1 MQKIN
6 KTHMKKIVLSLAVVT
21 LFMGCKQK
29 YNDLADGLYAD
40 IQTNKGDILVKLNYK
55 ETPMTVA
62 NFVSLADGTNTLVAD
77 SLKGKP
83 FYDGLK
89 FHRVVKDFMI
99 QGGDPTATGAGGPGY
114 KFPDEI
120 TDLQHDTPGI
130 LSMANS
136 GPDTNGSQFFI
147 THKPT
152 PWLDGM
158 HSVFGKVVIGQSV
171 VDTIQQS
178 DSIVKVDIIRV
189 GSEAN
194 KFEAAKIFTEK
205 MEEQSRIK
213 EELEA
218 KLAAKRAE
226 FINRMYDLR
235 NQAKAYDSGLKVYVL
250 EDNGGV
256 KPKIGQRVSFNY
268 SGFLADGTL
277 FDSNIAE
284 VAEEYGK
291 YEVARMAQGGYAPIP
306 VEYSPEARMIPGF
319 REGMLTMKVG
329 DKALFF
335 IPPHLGY
342 GEAGAGGGIIP
353 PNSELIFEVT
363 IVAIVE

>member
-1 MQKIN
+1 
-6 KTHMKKIVLSLAVVT
+6 MKKVTLLIAVIA

-40 IQTNKGDILVKLNYK
+40 IQTNKGDILVKLNYQ
-55 ETPMTVA
+55 EVPMTVA
-62 NFVSLADGTNTLVAD
+62 NFVSLAEGANSLVAD

-83 FYDGLK
+83 FYEGLK

-99 QGGDPTATGAGGPGY
+99 QGGDPTGTGAGGPGY

-120 TDLQHDTPGI
+120 TNLQHDTPGV

-136 GPDTNGSQFFI
+136 GPDSNGSQFFI

-158 HSVFGKVVIGQSV
+158 HSVFGKVMMGQSIA
-171 VDTIQQS
+171 DTIAQG
-178 DSIVKVDIIRV
+178 DSILKVDIIRV
-189 GSEAN
+189 GSEAK
-194 KFEAAKIFTEK
+194 KFEAGKIFTEK
-205 MEEQSRIK
+205 MEEQTKIK

-218 KLAAKRAE
+218 KLAAKSAE

-235 NQAKAYDSGLKVYVL
+235 NQAQTYESGLKVYVL

-256 KPKIGQRVSFNY
+256 KPKIGQNVTFNY
-268 SGFLADGTL
+268 SGFLADGSL

-291 YEVARMAQGGYAPIP
+291 YEASRMAQGGYTPIP
-306 VEYSPEARMIPGF
+306 VEYSPEARMISGF
-319 REGMLTMKVG
+319 REGLLTMKVG

-342 GEAGAGGGIIP
+342 GEVGAGGGIIP

-363 IVAIVE
+363 IVDLVE

>member
-1 MQKIN
+1 
-6 KTHMKKIVLSLAVVT
+6 MKKTVFWFLAIT

-29 YNDLADGLYAD
+29 YSDLADGLYAD
-40 IQTNKGDILVKLNYK
+40 IQTNKGDILVKLNHA
-55 ETPMTVA
+55 EAPLTVA
-62 NFVSLADGTNTLVAD
+62 NFVSLAEGTNSLVTD

-83 FYDGLK
+83 FYDGIK

-99 QGGDPTATGAGGPGY
+99 QGGDPTGTGAGGPGY
-114 KFPDEI
+114 KFSDEI
-120 TDLQHDTPGI
+120 TNLQHDTPGI

-158 HSVFGKVVIGQSV
+158 HSVFGKVVFGQSV
-171 VDTIQQS
+171 VDTIAQG
-178 DSIVKVDIIRV
+178 DSIVKIEIIRV
-189 GSEAN
+189 GSEAK
-194 KFEAAKIFTEK
+194 KFEAAKVFSEK
-205 MEEQSRIK
+205 MEEQTRIK

-218 KLAAKRAE
+218 KLAAKSAA

-235 NQAKAYDSGLKVYVL
+235 NQAQAYESGLKIYVL

-256 KPKIGQRVSFNY
+256 KPKIGQKVTFNY

-277 FDSNIAE
+277 FDSNIAD

-291 YEVARMAQGGYAPIP
+291 FDTNRMAQGGYAPIP
-306 VEYSPEARMIPGF
+306 VDYSPDARMIPGF
-319 REGMLTMKVG
+319 REGLLTMKIG

-363 IVAIVE
+363 LVELVE